1 MIELFIEEDE
11 YRRIAIKENGILN
24 ECYFEDRNDAVKSG
38 DLILGII
45 KKKVKALNSVFIDI
59 GLNKNAFLYVLDK
72 NVFDDYKEGQSIFV
86 EVIKEEEGS
95 KGAKVT
101 DKVSLG
107 GKFVVLF
114 PGKGISFSKKLNKE
128 AFLEKHGNVFPIR
141 GYKTLY
147 REAAMDA
154 NQEEVAEEV
163 RKLKEEFDEILK
175 KADTGMG
182 PRRLFGEFS
191 ILDRIIRDR
200 FNELQMVYS
209 DSEETMAYLK
219 SEYNLPS
226 LVHRG
231 GRSLF
236 DFYGIEDE
244 LLKLRKEKVQLKDG
258 GNLIIEKTE
267 AMIVI
272 DINSAKYTGKDN
284 KEETALHMNL
294 NAVTEIVRQLRL
306 RNLSGIIM
314 IDFIDMKIEA
324 NRQTLI
330 SRMNDELAKDTLF
343 SKCYPLT
350 DLNLMQ
356 ITRKK
361 KGYPLSHYIEEECGF
376 CHGRGQT
383 LRYEYLI
390 KLIRNELGRK
400 VENVE
405 IVDYYLEINSIYKD
419 RVMQDVSTFL
429 KDIGAVDK
437 KIYLEFTGIYEPFKL
452 DPLVFKNQIVEK
464 EKFRLIP

>member
-1 MIELFIEEDE
+1 MIELFVEEDE
-11 YRRIAIKENGILN
+11 YRRIAIKENGILS
-24 ECYFEDRNDAVKSG
+24 ECYFEERNDSVKSG

-59 GLNKNAFLYVLDK
+59 GLNKNAFLYVMDK
-72 NVFDDYKEGQSIFV
+72 NAFNDFKEGQSLLV

-107 GKFVVLF
+107 GKYIVLF

-128 AFLEKHGNVFPIR
+128 AFLEKHGDLFPIR

-154 NQEEVAEEV
+154 DKEEVAAEV

-175 KADTGMG
+175 KADTAMG

-209 DSEETMAYLK
+209 DSEETTAYLK
-219 SEYNLPS
+219 TEYNLPS

-236 DFYGIEDE
+236 DFYSIEDE
-244 LLKLRKEKVQLKDG
+244 LLKLRKEKVHLKDG

-272 DINSAKYTGKDN
+272 DINSAKFSGKEN

-294 NAVTEIVRQLRL
+294 SAVPEIVRQLRL

-314 IDFIDMKIEA
+314 IDFIDMKITE
-324 NRQTLI
+324 NRELLI
-330 SRMNDELAKDTLF
+330 RKMNEELAKDTLF

-361 KGYPLSHYIEEECGF
+361 KGYPLSHFIEEECGF

-383 LRYEYLI
+383 LRYEYLL

-400 VENVE
+400 VEHVE
-405 IVDYYLEINSIYKD
+405 IADYYLEINAIYKD
-419 RVMQDVSTFL
+419 RVMKDVSTFL
-429 KDIGAVDK
+429 SDIGAGDK

-452 DPLVFKNQIVEK
+452 DPLVFKNQITEK
-464 EKFRLIP
+464 ESFRLIP